1 VPVRLNRYLASA
13 GVGSRRAVDELI
25 RDARVTVN
33 GAVAELGTSVGEDD
47 EVCVDGRPVSAER
60 QAWVLL
66 HKPAGVVTTANDP
79 QRRPTVLDLVGSP
92 LRLFPVGR
100 LDMDTTGALL
110 LTNDGLLAHR
120 LMHPSH
126 EVDKVYVAEVEG
138 RPDAAALARLRSGI
152 ELDDGPTA
160 PAQVRE
166 LAPGRIELRI
176 HEGRNR
182 QVRRMCD
189 AVGHPVLRLVR
200 TRIGPLHDRRLQPGD
215 WRPLSVG
222 EVRRLY
228 EAATPDDGNSPGAEN
243 PPG

>member
-1 VPVRLNRYLASA
+1 MPVRLNRYLASA

-33 GAVAELGTSVGEDD
+33 GAVAELGTSVGDGD

-60 QAWVLL
+60 QTWVLL
-66 HKPAGVVTTANDP
+66 HKPAGVVTTASDP
-79 QRRPTVLDLVGSP
+79 QGRRTVLDLVGSS

-126 EVDKVYVAEVEG
+126 EVDKVYEAEVEG

-182 QVRRMCD
+182 QVRRMCE
-189 AVGHPVLRLVR
+189 AVGHPVVHLHRSAYAGLTVDGLAPGQWRELEPAELDRLR
-200 TRIGPLHDRRLQPGD
+200 
-215 WRPLSVG
+215 S
-222 EVRRLY
+222 
-228 EAATPDDGNSPGAEN
+228 A
-243 PPG
+243 

>member
-33 GAVAELGTSVGEDD
+33 GTVAELGTSVGEGDQ
-47 EVCVDGRPVSAER
+47 VCVDGRPVSAEQ

-79 QRRPTVLDLVGSP
+79 QGRRTVLDLVGSP

-138 RPDAAALARLRSGI
+138 RPDAAVLERLRSGI

-182 QVRRMCD
+182 QVRRMCQ
-189 AVGHPVLRLVR
+189 AVGHPVVH
-200 TRIGPLHDRRLQPGD
+200 LHRSAYAG
-215 WRPLSVG
+215 LSVDGLAPGRWRELERG
-222 EVRRLY
+222 ELDRLRN
-228 EAATPDDGNSPGAEN
+228 A
-243 PPG
+243 

>member
-33 GAVAELGTSVGEDD
+33 GAVAELGTSVGDGD

-60 QAWVLL
+60 QTWVLL
-66 HKPAGVVTTANDP
+66 HKPTGVVTTASDP
-79 QRRPTVLDLVGSP
+79 QRRRTVLDLVGSP

-126 EVDKVYVAEVEG
+126 EVDKVYEAEVEG

-182 QVRRMCD
+182 QVRRMCE
-189 AVGHPVLRLVR
+189 AVGHPVVHLHRSAYAGLTVDGLAPGQWRELEPAELDRLR
-200 TRIGPLHDRRLQPGD
+200 
-215 WRPLSVG
+215 S
-222 EVRRLY
+222 
-228 EAATPDDGNSPGAEN
+228 A
-243 PPG
+243 

>member
-1 VPVRLNRYLASA
+1 MPVRLNRYLASA

-33 GAVAELGTSVGEDD
+33 GTVAELGTSVGEGD
-47 EVCVDGRPVSAER
+47 EVRVDGRAVSAEQ

-79 QRRPTVLDLVGSP
+79 QGRRTVLDLVGSP

-100 LDMDTTGALL
+100 LDMETTGALL

-138 RPDAAALARLRSGI
+138 RPDAASLERLRSGI

-176 HEGRNR
+176 R
-182 QVRRMCD
+182 QVRRMCE
-189 AVGHPVLRLVR
+189 AVGHPVVHLHRSAYAGLTVDGLAPGRWRELEPAELDRLRN
-200 TRIGPLHDRRLQPGD
+200 
-215 WRPLSVG
+215 
-222 EVRRLY
+222 
-228 EAATPDDGNSPGAEN
+228 A
-243 PPG
+243 

>member
-1 VPVRLNRYLASA
+1 MPITRRCGRACTWSPTSVPVRLNRYLASA

-33 GAVAELGTSVGEDD
+33 GTVAELGTSVGEGD

-79 QRRPTVLDLVGSP
+79 QGRPTVLDLVGSP

-100 LDMDTTGALL
+100 VDM
-110 LTNDGLLAHR
+110 
-120 LMHPSH
+120 
-126 EVDKVYVAEVEG
+126 VYVADVEG
-138 RPDAAALARLRSGI
+138 RPDATALERLRSGV
-152 ELDDGPTA
+152 ELADGTTA

-182 QVRRMCD
+182 QVRRMCE
-189 AVGHPVLRLVR
+189 AVGHPVLRLHRSAYAGLTVE
-200 TRIGPLHDRRLQPGD
+200 GLAPGR
-215 WRPLSVG
+215 WREL
-222 EVRRLY
+222 
-228 EAATPDDGNSPGAEN
+228 EAAELERLRSA
-243 PPG
+243 